1 MIISRAVAAEENPD
15 PESIDRVIPG
25 HILLLSSS
33 LIQEFI
39 PILMAVVGDAAI
51 GRVSIRHQD
60 MSKLKIHSPSTVPGE
75 LSRNR
80 ADVLYN
86 NDDDQPVFT

>member
-60 MSKLKIHSPSTVPGE
+60 MSKLEIRSPSIVPGGS
-75 LSRNR
+75 SRNR
-80 ADVLYN
+80 VNVLYN
-86 NDDDQPVFT
+86 NDDNPVGFT